1 MAVRRLFRAIGKF
14 RRLSRRDRRLFAEAL
29 VLLALATAAIR
40 FLPFRTVGRLA
51 SRPLRNPVA
60 DPASE
65 AELIRA
71 VRRAVLG
78 CARRVPWSA
87 VCFPQGL
94 AAQWMLRRRGIPAT
108 LYFGAENHRTKGLNA
123 HVWVRVGA
131 QGVVGTENAAGF
143 APLAEFPP
151 APDAGSQAH

>member
-1 MAVRRLFRAIGKF
+1 LNRRE
-14 RRLSRRDRRLFAEAL
+14 RRLFAEAL

-40 FLPFRTVGRLA
+40 LLPFRVVGRLA
-51 SRPLRNPVA
+51 SRPIREPAA

-71 VRRAVLG
+71 VRHAVLG
-78 CARRVPWSA
+78 CARRVPWPA

-108 LYFGAENHRTKGLNA
+108 LYFGAVNHRTMGLNA

-131 QGVVGTENAAGF
+131 LGVVGTENASGF

-151 APDAGSQAH
+151 APKADARTH